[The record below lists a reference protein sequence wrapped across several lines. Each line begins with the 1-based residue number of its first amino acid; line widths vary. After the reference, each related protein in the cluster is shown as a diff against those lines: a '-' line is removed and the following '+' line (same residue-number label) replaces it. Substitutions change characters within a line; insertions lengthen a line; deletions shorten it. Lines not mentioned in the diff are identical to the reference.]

1 MRYQTL
7 SYLFFEELSLTQE
20 IRSKTQT
27 NLLDTS
33 IIRFDWKIKDKKKWY
48 VQFGSW
54 SIICLDK

>member
-1 MRYQTL
+1 MDPRLIFTSTMRYQTL

-33 IIRFDWKIKDKKKWY
+33 IIRFD
-48 VQFGSW
+48 
-54 SIICLDK
+54 